1 MKTIRDADLQN
12 KKVIIRCDFNVPI
25 KDNVIQDDTRIIKS
39 LDTIKFA
46 LDRASKVILLSHL
59 GRIKEES
66 DKENNSLRIVS
77 DKLSKL
83 LGINVKFCTYE
94 EDIENVINENKI
106 VLLENTRFF
115 DLDNKK
121 ESNND
126 LELAKYFASFG
137 DIFIND
143 AFGTCHRSNASNVG
157 ITNYLPSYNGF
168 LIEEEISNLNKLNDP
183 KRPFTVI
190 MGGKK
195 VSDKIKVIENL
206 INKCDNLLIGG
217 AMVYTFLKALNKN
230 IGSSFYEEDYIEF
243 ANEMLKK
250 HSDKI
255 LLINDNFIQG
265 NKCIKIDDMN
275 NNDIGYDIGI
285 ESCQEFCKVISYSKT
300 IFFNGSL
307 GLEEEGYSYGT
318 KNILEALNK
327 SNALVII
334 GGGDTVSAVNKYV
347 KNNKF
352 ILSTGGGATLEY
364 IEGKKLPG
372 VIYEEV

>member
-1 MKTIRDADLQN
+1 MKTIKDVDLQN

-39 LDTIKFA
+39 LDTINYA
-46 LDRASKVILLSHL
+46 LERASKVILLSHL

-66 DKENNSLRIVS
+66 DKEKNSLRIVS
-77 DKLSKL
+77 YRLSEL
-83 LGINVKFCTYE
+83 LGIDVKFCTYE
-94 EDIENVINENKI
+94 EDIENAINENKI

-121 ESNND
+121 ESNNN

-137 DIFIND
+137 DVFIND

-183 KRPFTVI
+183 ERPFTVI

-243 ANEMLKK
+243 AKEMLDK

-255 LLINDNFIQG
+255 LLIKDNFIQG

-285 ESCQEFCKVISYSKT
+285 ESCQDFCKVISFSKT

-318 KNILEALNK
+318 KKILEALNK

-352 ILSTGGGATLEY
+352 IISTGGGATLEY

>member
-1 MKTIRDADLQN
+1 MKIIRDVDLQN

-25 KDNVIQDDTRIIKS
+25 KDGIIVDDTRIIKS
-39 LDTIKFA
+39 LKTINYA
-46 LDRASKVILLSHL
+46 LERASKVILLSHL

-66 DKENNSLRIVS
+66 DKEKNSLKIVS
-77 DKLSKL
+77 NKLSEL

-94 EDIENVINENKI
+94 EDIENAIKENKI

-115 DLDNKK
+115 DLNNKK

-157 ITNYLPSYNGF
+157 ISNYLPSYNGF
-168 LIEEEISNLNKLNDP
+168 LVEEEISNLNKLNDP

-217 AMVYTFLKALNKN
+217 AMVYTFIKALNKN
-230 IGSSFYEEDYIEF
+230 IGLSFYEEDYIDF

-250 HSDKI
+250 HGDKI